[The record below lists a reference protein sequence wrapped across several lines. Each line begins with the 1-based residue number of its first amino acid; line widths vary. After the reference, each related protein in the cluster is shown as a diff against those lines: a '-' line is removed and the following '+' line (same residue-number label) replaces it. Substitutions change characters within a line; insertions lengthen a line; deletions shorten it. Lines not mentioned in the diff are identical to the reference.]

1 MKSLLILTES
11 FPYEG
16 GEQFI
21 ESEISYWGKTF
32 FDKVYLSPNSA
43 NSDNIRFYPGEIT
56 LYPKNNISK
65 LYIIYFIISAIFS
78 SIFCKEFNY
87 FRNEKKISVRN
98 IASALKFIAQVK
110 IKKKQLLNI
119 IENIPGGISVYSYWN
134 DIDFYAACELKKEG
148 KVLKVFSR
156 AHGYDCYEERRINS
170 YMPLKRQYN
179 NIADKVFL
187 ISNLA
192 KKYYK
197 DAYNYCESKLDISR
211 LGVSIP
217 TNQEQKY
224 NLDKKKIR
232 VLSISNCV
240 PIKRIDKI
248 IKVLTHLSIKEKICV
263 EWLHI
268 GGGFLLESLKK
279 QAQDNCRIEG
289 NDLFKYE
296 FRGFLP
302 NNKVQEILL
311 NQKFDLFINTSESE
325 GVPVSIME
333 AMSYSI
339 PVIAP
344 DVGGI
349 SEIVNSKNG
358 VLLTSNPSLEE
369 IENSIKKIYYSPCY
383 LEYRINA
390 FLMAKSNFN
399 ADINYKDFVEKIKK
413 ISE

>member
-78 SIFCKEFNY
+78 SIFWKEFNY
-87 FRNEKKISVRN
+87 LRNEKKISVKN
-98 IASALKFIAQVK
+98 IATALKVIAQVK

-197 DAYNYCESKLDISR
+197 DTYNYCESKLDISR